1 MKIFKGELN
10 PFKALCFWMLL
21 MIVLTPVLMITSE
34 IGASGGEQ
42 KALIMLAKMI
52 NIAIYGAA
60 ILSLGLPFF
69 FSKWFKNNLWFSI
82 VIIVLLCIIL
92 VGNLNN

>member
-10 PFKALCFWMLL
+10 PFKVVCLWMLI
-21 MIVLTPVLMITSE
+21 MIVLTPVVMITSE

-42 KALIMLAKMI
+42 KALTMLAKMI

-60 ILSLGLPFF
+60 ILSLGLLYFF
-69 FSKWFKNNLWFSI
+69 PKWFKNNLWFTI

-92 VGNLNN
+92 VGNFNN